1 MHQSNELLASRNRT
15 RHYRTAISEP
25 LLREQYLEPIVVISR
40 ALALLIID
48 VVTRSAAS
56 PALKIR
62 MRDLRRDLKVTRKQ
76 RRPQLAQVARDGR

>member
-1 MHQSNELLASRNRT
+1 MHQSNEQLASRNRT